1 MLVSDDPLDNPETQ
15 DLERMAMLI
24 ADKLC
29 HRVLDIVQSS
39 ILQAQGNS
47 YCLTMQA
54 MENSRSFVATTDRY
68 PGQIKDELDAENN
81 QS

>member
-1 MLVSDDPLDNPETQ
+1 MLVSDDPLDNPKTQ

-54 MENSRSFVATTDRY
+54 MENSRVFYGETDKH
-68 PGQIKDELDAENN
+68 PGQTNDEINTEPQA
-81 QS
+81 